1 MTKSV
6 FDELTQATKGLLYI
20 SETDAELTPFKFQGG
35 AIDAKAV
42 RKFAGVKN
50 TTKAEE
56 SSLDEVFRVVPPED
70 KAKYANVAKVLQRL
84 TGIKVFKLGSE
95 PEKQLFVLG
104 KDEEGAVVGLR
115 TIVVE
120 T

>member
-6 FDELTQATKGLLYI
+6 FEELTQATKGLLYI
-20 SETDAELTPFKFQGG
+20 SETDAELTPVTFAAGI
-35 AIDAKAV
+35 IDANLVQKV
-42 RKFAGVKN
+42 AGVK
-50 TTKAEE
+50 TSTKVEE
-56 SSLDEVFRVVPPED
+56 SSLDEFFRVVPAED
-70 KAKYANVAKVLQRL
+70 KAKYARLTKVLKRL
-84 TGIKVFKLGSE
+84 TGIKVFKLGDE
-95 PEKQLFVLG
+95 PEKQLFVVG

>member
-20 SETDAELTPFKFQGG
+20 SETDAELTPVKLEGD
-35 AIDAKAV
+35 AIDAKLV

-50 TTKAEE
+50 TAKVEE
-56 SSLDEVFRVVPPED
+56 SSLDDFLRVVPPED
-70 KAKYANVAKVLQRL
+70 KAKYAQLAKVLKRL

>member
-20 SETDAELTPFKFQGG
+20 SETDAELTPITFAAG
-35 AIDAKAV
+35 AIDAKLV
-42 RKFAGVKN
+42 RKVAGVKAS
-50 TTKAEE
+50 TRVEE
-56 SSLDEVFRVVPPED
+56 SSLDEFFRVVPAED
-70 KAKYANVAKVLQRL
+70 KAKFAKLAVVLKRL
-84 TGIKVFKLGSE
+84 DGIKVFKVGDE
-95 PEKQLFVLG
+95 PEKQLFVVG
-104 KDEEGAVVGLR
+104 KDEEGALVGLH